1 MPHKV
6 RGAAKDIVMSVV
18 NRWERQTEKKA
29 KVIVTDGAKAYLGNR
44 WDEWTADKGIE
55 HVTTARYTPEQ
66 NDIAERYNRTVM
78 ERIVAMLAE
87 ARLDKTWWAEAAVTA
102 NYLTNRVPQRGMAT
116 TPYEA
121 FYGKRPNVEH
131 LRVFGCKSWAYNP
144 KDVRNK
150 MEPRAKVGVFVG
162 YGRDKMGY
170 RVRVGNEVVTSRDV
184 FFDESLTPS
193 TKALPTGRTNDSP
206 AHSTAETDHNEAGD
220 YTDLPPVVPPNE
232 AATVPPPGPAG
243 SNVNIDDAV
252 AAAKRLVRGVETDDP
267 GAQDK
272 I

>member
-1 MPHKV
+1 
-6 RGAAKDIVMSVV
+6 MSVV